1 MNIINKILL
10 CFITLFFIQFSLIN
24 IKAQETKVNLDDEEL
39 PAIDPFQGGSA
50 TTGQTQQGDSNQ
62 NNNLGGGLL
71 GGMRLV
77 GTIIGETGKLA
88 ILSAPDGSAFKFEED
103 QEISEGTILIEIL
116 NDHLIVQDANNLFF
130 EVYMNNV
137 IKPSEG

>member
-1 MNIINKILL
+1 MNIINRILF

-24 IKAQETKVNLDDEEL
+24 IKAEETITNLDDEEL
-39 PAIDPFQGGSA
+39 PAIDPFQGGA
-50 TTGQTQQGDSNQ
+50 TTTQQGDSNQ

-77 GTIIGETGKLA
+77 GTIIGENGKLA
-88 ILSAPDGSAFKFEED
+88 ILSAPDGSTFKYEEN
-103 QEISEGTILIEIL
+103 QEILEGTILIEIL
-116 NDHLIVQDANNLFF
+116 SDYLIVQDSNNLFF
-130 EVYMNNV
+130 EVYMDNI

>member
-24 IKAQETKVNLDDEEL
+24 IKAQETTVNLDDEEL

-50 TTGQTQQGDSNQ
+50 TTGQTQQVDSNQ

-71 GGMRLV
+71 GGMKLV

-88 ILSAPDGSAFKFEED
+88 IFSAPDGSAFKFEED

-130 EVYMNNV
+130 EVYMNSV